1 MKIFL
6 FPYGNSPFEILKN
19 CVKKE
24 FNKEEVNANS
34 YTELKNEIKHAINL
48 KYTNRKAIDEYY
60 LQNLVEKEHQN
71 QYNLVSYFSMKYA
84 AFALMISVFSLIAGY
99 LELPFS
105 TFFVILVWIVWT
117 VIMSYRG
124 VHKQQ
129 GQIEYLQ
136 FKLRCLEEIVK
147 SETKETDGRKGKK
160 RTSSDK
166 TRS

>member
-34 YTELKNEIKHAINL
+34 YTELKNEIKYAINL

-84 AFALMISVFSLIAGY
+84 AFALMISVSSLIAGY
-99 LELPFS
+99 FELPFS
-105 TFFVILVWIVWT
+105 TFLL
-117 VIMSYRG
+117 Y
-124 VHKQQ
+124 
-129 GQIEYLQ
+129 
-136 FKLRCLEEIVK
+136 
-147 SETKETDGRKGKK
+147 
-160 RTSSDK
+160 
-166 TRS
+166 